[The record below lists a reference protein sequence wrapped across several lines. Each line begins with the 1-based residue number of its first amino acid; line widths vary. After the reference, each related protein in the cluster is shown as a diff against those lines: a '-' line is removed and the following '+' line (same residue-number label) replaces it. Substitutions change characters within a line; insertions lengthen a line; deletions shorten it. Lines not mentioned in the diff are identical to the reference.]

1 MGDATCGKTPISR
14 SALEENPMP
23 GHLFEGNPVDEGTT
37 QRGTDTLVHRP
48 EKTRRFHIQLNK
60 WLVTPEELE
69 RQVGFH
75 SSTQD
80 DA

>member
-1 MGDATCGKTPISR
+1 
-14 SALEENPMP
+14 MP

-37 QRGTDTLVHRP
+37 GRSTDAPVHLR
-48 EKTRRFHIQLNK
+48 KTRRFHIQLNK

-69 RQVGFH
+69 RQVGLH

-80 DA
+80 EA